1 VLTSF
6 GRKLIRKLIRKLGPR
21 SSCRC
26 GVASA
31 YRAAPRRPI
40 EPSVAR
46 TAEVKSSDRTP
57 TLRSDRPAGEQWAN
71 TPSSASKTRM
81 SRVAT
86 VAPGQPPSGAPR
98 MQLQAQSEE
107 AMIKVAV
114 DDLDERFELIDR
126 SRIAT
131 TVTAAATA

>member
-1 VLTSF
+1 
-6 GRKLIRKLIRKLGPR
+6 
-21 SSCRC
+21 
-26 GVASA
+26 
-31 YRAAPRRPI
+31 
-40 EPSVAR
+40 
-46 TAEVKSSDRTP
+46 
-57 TLRSDRPAGEQWAN
+57 
-71 TPSSASKTRM
+71 
-81 SRVAT
+81 
-86 VAPGQPPSGAPR
+86 